1 MKTTN
6 LLISLFS
13 LLFLLNAC
21 SREPAEEQATAEVAG
36 DSVQHDSFYPIG
48 KGTNIAHWLSQSNRR
63 GEERLAFF
71 QQKDVN
77 YLDSLG
83 FDHLRIP
90 IDEEQM
96 WDETGNKEAEA
107 FELLHNAINW
117 SQEAGL
123 KVIVDLHILRSHH
136 FNVDERLL
144 WTDSAAQERFFQCW
158 RDLSSELQQYP
169 NDLVAYELMNE
180 PVADDPEDWNQLVAK
195 AIEIIRESEAERT
208 IVVGSNRW
216 QHADT
221 FDELK
226 VPENDENIILSFHF
240 YNPFLLTHYHA
251 SWTNLRDYQGPVH
264 YPGQAITAEEME
276 ELPENMREIVAARN
290 GVYNQDTLEY
300 MMQEA
305 IEVAG
310 QKGLNLYCGEWGA
323 VAEAPQ
329 EDRLQWYADMRAIF
343 DRNNIAD
350 ANWNYKSNNF
360 GIVNSDGTPNEV
372 LIQVLVDTLE
382 PM

>member
-6 LLISLFS
+6 LLISLFCS
-13 LLFLLNAC
+13 LCVLSAC
-21 SREPAEEQATAEVAG
+21 SQQPAEEETAEVSS
-36 DSVQHDSFYPIG
+36 DSVQHDSFYPID
-48 KGTNIAHWLSQSNRR
+48 KGTNIAHWLSQSDRR
-63 GEERLAFF
+63 GEERRDFF

-77 YLDSLG
+77 YIDSLG

-96 WDETGNKEAEA
+96 WDEAGNKETEA
-107 FELLHNAINW
+107 FDLLHDAIGW
-117 SQEAGL
+117 SQAAGL
-123 KVIVDLHILRSHH
+123 KVIVDLHILRSHY
-136 FNVDERLL
+136 FNADEKPL
-144 WTDSAAQERFFQCW
+144 WTDSVAQERFFQCW

-180 PVADDPEDWNQLVAK
+180 PVADDPEDWNQLVAQL
-195 AIEIIRESEAERT
+195 IGIIRESEQERT

-240 YNPFLLTHYHA
+240 YNPFLLTHYQA
-251 SWTNLRDYQGPVH
+251 SWTDLADYSGSVH
-264 YPGQAITAEEME
+264 YPGPLVEEGEIAELSSEDQQIVE
-276 ELPENMREIVAARN
+276 ERN
-290 GVYNQDTLEY
+290 GVYNLDTLEQ

-305 IEVAG
+305 IDVAD
-310 QKGLNLYCGEWGA
+310 QKGLNLYCGEWGT

-329 EDRLQWYADMRAIF
+329 EDRLRWYADMRQIF
-343 DRNNIAD
+343 EQNNIAN

-360 GIVNSDGTPNEV
+360 GIVNSDGSPNEQ
-372 LIQVLVDTLE
+372 LIQVLVGNPE